1 MARQTVVP
9 SFKPP
14 SEWSTAQVLNLLVKV
29 SLLGLLL
36 FAVLNPDMQQFEG
49 KAMTGR
55 ALTYPIAVIIVPIGW
70 YLLHRSRPHLEYPH
84 VLDMLLGL
92 PFLIDTLG
100 NALDMYDS
108 ITWWDDV
115 NHFVNWAILAAA
127 FGQLLLR
134 FDYGRWTMAALM
146 IGFGSVSGVTW
157 EIAEYFTFVRG
168 GPEEGTAYTDTLGD
182 LALDL
187 GGAVVAAVVIAWL
200 LNPHVREQAG
210 IAGNSG
216 SSFPQP

>member
-1 MARQTVVP
+1 MARKLVAPSTVLP
-9 SFKPP
+9 AR
-14 SEWSTAQVLNLLVKV
+14 WSSGLALNLLVKV
-29 SLLGLLL
+29 SLIGLLL

-70 YLLHRSRPHLEYPH
+70 YLLHRRRPHLEYPH
-84 VLDMLLGL
+84 VDMLLGL

-115 NHFVNWAILAAA
+115 NHFGNWAILAAA

-146 IGFGSVSGVTW
+146 IGFGSVSGVIW

-168 GPEEGTAYTDTLGD
+168 GPEERTAYTDTLGD

-187 GGAVVAAVVIAWL
+187 GGAVLAAVVIAWL
-200 LNPHVREQAG
+200 LNPRAREQAG
-210 IAGNSG
+210 IADNSG
-216 SSFPQP
+216 SSSLQP